1 MIIKDNKIRTRLC
14 CIINVSCLSHVFCTT
29 ENNIKYALGKN
40 KVLMKTHIGTRFFS
54 SLSTF
59 KVRFTLPGS
68 RKITFKRQTITCVFR
83 GSTYF
88 SEMTF
93 IYLQGT
99 MSFRTITYQQP
110 GLKKI
115 FNNPWKFSERSIFDL
130 NNLRSFISQT
140 TVHALLRPLYIYDI
154 EEVNLFTLVNTLN
167 E

>member
-40 KVLMKTHIGTRFFS
+40 KVLMKTHIGTRFFFFFVYFQGT
-54 SLSTF
+54 LYPP
-59 KVRFTLPGS
+59 RF
-68 RKITFKRQTITCVFR
+68 RKITFKRQPITCVFR

-130 NNLRSFISQT
+130 NNLRSLS
-140 TVHALLRPLYIYDI
+140 LRQQSTPSWDLYISMI
-154 EEVNLFTLVNTLN
+154 
-167 E
+167 